1 MKEKDKAKDKIEKP
15 TPDIKILLE
24 LGKKTGT
31 ITYDELNKILPDD
44 LFSPEKVDQIL
55 QILEK
60 EGIEIVESTDI
71 SDAEDQEDSAS
82 KEEEGIQKQKVSA
95 KIDDPVRVYLS
106 QIGSL
111 PLLSREDEMRLAM
124 KIDLTRKYFRIKL
137 LESPLAIREAISI
150 LESVRDGELAFERT
164 LKTDPA
170 IEVTREEIVEKLP
183 NLIMKLRDILNENTQ
198 LYQRLT
204 EENLSQRQKKRI
216 LKDIK
221 ENKKK
226 CIRILKE
233 VNIQTKNIKPAID
246 KLENVLN
253 QMETMQGDMESTHS
267 NTKQQQFK
275 GELVKLEMKAMEKA
289 ADLRRRIDEIK
300 RKYSEYERAKRQLS
314 SGNLRLVVS
323 IGKRYRN
330 RGLSFLDIIQEG
342 NTGLMKAVE
351 KYEYRRGYKFSTYA
365 TWWIRQAI
373 SRALADQARTIRI
386 PVHLY
391 ETMARLRYASK
402 KLAQQKNREPSIE
415 EIAEDSGVSI
425 GETERVM
432 IMSRHPVSIDKP
444 IAEGEDSV
452 YGDFIE
458 DRSIESPLNVANYEL
473 LREKIEKVLET
484 LSYREREIL
493 RLRYGIGID
502 QTYTLEEVGN
512 IFRVTRERVRQI
524 EAKAIRKLQHPVRSR
539 KLENF
544 IEHYKRVFLRKK

>member
-1 MKEKDKAKDKIEKP
+1 MEKL
-15 TPDIKILLE
+15 TPDIKALIE
-24 LGKKTGT
+24 MGKKKGVL
-31 ITYDELNKILPDD
+31 TYDDLNKVLPDD
-44 LFSPEKVDQIL
+44 LFSPEKVDKIL
-55 QILEK
+55 QILEQ
-60 EGIEIVESTDI
+60 EGVEVV
-71 SDAEDQEDSAS
+71 DAEPADEQEQEAGHGEAGETVQKPKLSAR
-82 KEEEGIQKQKVSA
+82 
-95 KIDDPVRVYLS
+95 IDDPVRVYLS
-106 QIGSL
+106 QIGNL

-124 KIDLTRKYFRIKL
+124 KIDLTRRYFRIKL
-137 LESPLAIREAISI
+137 LESPIAIREAIYI

-183 NLIMKLRDILNENTQ
+183 NLIFKLRDILGENTQ
-198 LYQRLT
+198 LYQRLI
-204 EENLSQRQKKRI
+204 EEKLSGRQKQRLI
-216 LKDIK
+216 NQLK
-221 ENKKK
+221 ENRKK
-226 CIRILKE
+226 CIKILKE
-233 VNIQTKNIKPAID
+233 VNIQTKNIRPAID
-246 KLENVLN
+246 KLEQALL
-253 QMETMQGDMESTHS
+253 QMDQVQSEVERTQSDL
-267 NTKQQQFK
+267 KIQQFK
-275 GELVKLEMKAMEKA
+275 SEMAKLELKAMEKPQ
-289 ADLRRRIDEIK
+289 DLRRRIDEI
-300 RKYSEYERAKRQLS
+300 RRQYSEYERAKRQLS

-391 ETMARLRYASK
+391 ETMARLRYATK
-402 KLAQQKNREPSIE
+402 KLAQEKSREPSIE
-415 EIAEDSGVSI
+415 EISEGSGVPI

-473 LREKIEKVLET
+473 LREKIESVLET

-524 EAKAIRKLQHPVRSR
+524 EAKAIRKLQHPIRSR

-544 IEHYKRVFLRKK
+544 IEHFRRSFERKK